1 MNYKTSKIFAAPRL
15 CVEKNKKVN
24 KPQYALSLGRAG
36 RVAVNVIVYEKIYP
50 SGICRTMFAD
60 SESCTEHKS

>member
-1 MNYKTSKIFAAPRL
+1 MNSKTSKIFAAPRL

-36 RVAVNVIVYEKIYP
+36 RGAVKVKVL
-50 SGICRTMFAD
+50 
-60 SESCTEHKS
+60 